1 MNNSQRKIC
10 LIINAD
16 DLGGSEE
23 INEAIFSLIAE
34 EHITSATI
42 MANGPAMEDAVLRA
56 SNHPSTSFGVHLNVT
71 DFTPLCD
78 DPELEP
84 LLDDRGEFTERIFD
98 IRWLGSRLAAAIQ
111 REWSAQIECVRQ
123 KGVSVSHL
131 DSHQHVH
138 TLPAL
143 FPVLKRVQLRHG
155 IQRVRNTKNI
165 YSQSNPPHSRFLLMG
180 KKVWTTAIRH
190 IGHTKTTEGFCD
202 FATFHEMAA
211 EGLPCNLNTVE
222 VMVHPGATDTD
233 FIREIQLLR
242 TSWLDR
248 LALKL
253 ISWHEI

>member
-1 MNNSQRKIC
+1 MKSSQRRIN

-16 DLGGSEE
+16 DLGGSEAV
-23 INEAIFSLIAE
+23 NEAIFALIAE
-34 EHITSATI
+34 ERITSATI

-56 SNHPSTSFGVHLNVT
+56 SNHPTASFGVHLNVT
-71 DFTPLCD
+71 QFAPLCN

-98 IRWLGSRLAAAIQ
+98 MRWPGTRLAAAIQ

-143 FPVLKRVQLRHG
+143 FPVFKRVQLRHG
-155 IQRVRNTKNI
+155 IQRVRNTKNL
-165 YSQSNPPHSRFLLMG
+165 YSQSNPPHSRFLLMQ

-190 IGHTKTTEGFCD
+190 IGHTNTTDGFSD
-202 FATFHEMAA
+202 FATFHEMAV

-222 VMVHPGATDTD
+222 VMVHPGATDPD
-233 FIREIQLLR
+233 FTHEIQLLR
-242 TSWLDR
+242 TNWQDR